1 MLSRIRRSFFETYIT
16 LSINDKIKYNKVV
29 ESIDYSGSNVIA
41 RTKSEEFIGVK
52 IIVTAPVKT
61 LQNGAISFA
70 PELPAS
76 KRNTIAKVKVWDGFK
91 AFIEFSE
98 KFYPEAIGYKITP
111 AYAGQR
117 MYLRCRLRTELE
129 A

>member
-1 MLSRIRRSFFETYIT
+1 MLSKIRRSFFETYIT

-61 LQNGAISFA
+61 LQNGAISF
-70 PELPAS
+70 
-76 KRNTIAKVKVWDGFK
+76 
-91 AFIEFSE
+91 
-98 KFYPEAIGYKITP
+98 TP
-111 AYAGQR
+111 
-117 MYLRCRLRTELE
+117 
-129 A
+129 